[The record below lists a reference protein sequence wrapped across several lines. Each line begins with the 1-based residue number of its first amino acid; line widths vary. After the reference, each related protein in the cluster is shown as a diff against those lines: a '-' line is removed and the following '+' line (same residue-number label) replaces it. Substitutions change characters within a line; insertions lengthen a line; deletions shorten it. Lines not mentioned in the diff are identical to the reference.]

1 MTWIHTVDPAEA
13 KGLLG
18 RLYAA
23 AVKRAGRVYN
33 VIRCQSLR
41 PPVLRASTQL
51 YMEVMHSAASPLSRR
66 QREMI
71 ATAVS
76 QLNGCRY

>member
-1 MTWIHTVDPAEA
+1 MSFIRTVAPTEA
-13 KGLLG
+13 QGLLA

-23 AVKRAGRVYN
+23 AVKRAGKVFN

-41 PPVLRASTQL
+41 PPVLRASTNL
-51 YMEVMHSAASPLSRR
+51 YIEVMHGAQSPLSGA

-76 QLNGCRY
+76 RLNACHY